1 MRPAVLVPAWILRYQ
16 RDWWR
21 WDVMAGVT
29 VTAYLVPQ
37 VLAYAQVAGLPPVTG
52 LWAAVGALVGY
63 SLVGTSR
70 ILSVGP
76 ESSSALMTATALASV
91 PAAAT
96 DPVGVAATLG
106 ILVALLCVIG
116 RIAHLGALAA
126 LLSKPVLVG
135 YMAGIALIMV
145 VSQLGKLLGIPVA
158 SQTFF
163 AECSSLLHHVGDL
176 HVPSFLLGLTTLV
189 SLLVASRLARRAPVV
204 LIVVLVAT
212 GVAWLLGLAD
222 QGVHV
227 VGDVP
232 RALPRPHLPAFDADA
247 VRQLSGAALGLTF
260 VAFTDTV
267 LTARAFAGGAGS
279 EIDVERELLALG
291 AANAGAALLQGFP
304 VSSSGSRTAII
315 DRAGGRS
322 QLTGLVAVA
331 TTLLVVL
338 FARPALEAIPLPV
351 LGAVVVYAAIRLI
364 EVPELL
370 RFARFRRS
378 ELVLALT
385 TTIGV
390 LAFGVLLGIAVAIGL
405 SVLDLIRRVAHPHD
419 AIEGYVPGIAGMHDV
434 DDYPSAELTAGLLV
448 YRYDSPLFFANAD
461 DFRRRVLAAVAASP
475 EPVSWVV
482 LNTEAIVD
490 VDVTAA
496 DVLEDV
502 RRQLAERGIVLA
514 LARLKQD
521 LRDTLAPTGIID
533 RIGEEHIFATLAT
546 AVDAFRDWRDG
557 DTPAS

>member
-1 MRPAVLVPAWILRYQ
+1 MRAAVLVPTWVLRYQ

-21 WDVMAGVT
+21 WDVLAGVT

-37 VLAYAQVAGLPPVTG
+37 VLAYAQVAGLPPATG

-76 ESSSALMTATALASV
+76 ESSTALMTATALASV
-91 PAAAT
+91 PAAGS
-96 DPVGVAATLG
+96 DPAAFAATLG
-106 ILVALLCVIG
+106 ILVALLCVLG
-116 RIAHLGALAA
+116 RVAHLGALAA

-135 YMAGIALIMV
+135 YMAGIAVIMV
-145 VSQLGKLLGIPVA
+145 VSQLGKVLGIPVA
-158 SQTFF
+158 TKTFF
-163 AECSSLLHHVGDL
+163 AESADLLAHLDDL
-176 HVPSFLLGLTTLV
+176 HVPSLVLGLATLAALLLG
-189 SLLVASRLARRAPVV
+189 SRLARRVPVV
-204 LIVVLVAT
+204 LVTVLTAT
-212 GVAWLLGLAD
+212 AVAWLLGLAD
-222 QGVHV
+222 DGVAV
-227 VGDVP
+227 VGQVP
-232 RALPRPHLPAFDADA
+232 VTLPRPQLPSVDIDV
-247 VRQLSGAALGLTF
+247 VRQLAGPALGLTF

-267 LTARAFAGGAGS
+267 LTARAFAGRADA
-279 EIDVERELLALG
+279 EIDAERELLALG

-315 DRAGGRS
+315 DGSGGRS
-322 QLTGLVAVA
+322 QLTGLVAAA
-331 TTLLVVL
+331 TTLIVVL

-364 EVPELL
+364 EVPELV

-385 TTIGV
+385 TTLGV
-390 LAFGVLLGIAVAIGL
+390 LVFGVLLGIAVAIGL

-419 AIEGYVPGIAGMHDV
+419 AVEGYVPGLAGMHDV
-434 DDYPSAELTAGLLV
+434 DDYPTAEVTAGLLV

-475 EPVSWVV
+475 EPVSWVL

-490 VDVTAA
+490 VDVTAV

-502 RRQLAERGIVLA
+502 RRQLAERGMTLA

-521 LRDTLAPTGIID
+521 LRDTLAPTGILE
-533 RIGEEHIFATLAT
+533 RIGEDHIFATLAV
-546 AVDAFRDWRDG
+546 AVDAFRDRREG
-557 DTPAS
+557 PAPTE